1 MLSTGLSVWYM
12 VFCGYRSSSS
22 LSAISCTNLT
32 SKNLKLPNDISL
44 HFTKCLNP
52 VCWPLTLFSVFILQ
66 TYIRSSNELCFFFF
80 WLWVP
85 RIFSVLRPSLVHPPS
100 LLFQLFFP
108 VASQHPTNTMH
119 FVEFAPFQTT
129 SFCPYLEI
137 RCSTLVKFC
146 SSSASVM
153 NI

>member
-66 TYIRSSNELCFFFF
+66 TYIRSSNELCFFSSGCGSRESFPF
-80 WLWVP
+80 CGRLSCI
-85 RIFSVLRPSLVHPPS
+85 RHRCCFNCS
-100 LLFQLFFP
+100 FQLLHSILRILCISWNLHLFK
-108 VASQHPTNTMH
+108 QHH
-119 FVEFAPFQTT
+119 FAR
-129 SFCPYLEI
+129 I
-137 RCSTLVKFC
+137 
-146 SSSASVM
+146 
-153 NI
+153 